1 MLPAVEFDRVT
12 KRYPLYS
19 HLGSGLKSLLL
30 HPNRIRA
37 LLQDSHHLALQ
48 DISFR
53 IYPGESVA
61 LIGRNGAG
69 KSTLL
74 SLVAGVLRPTSGKV
88 TTRGRVAT
96 MLELGA
102 GFHPELTGR
111 ENIRL
116 NATLL
121 GLRQKDINRALP
133 AIIDFAELGRF
144 IDEPI
149 RIYSSGMLARLGF
162 SVMTQVSPDILLIDE
177 VLAVGDLAFREKCLT
192 VLQDF
197 QRQGVTILFVSH
209 NPKDIETFCDRV
221 LWFEN
226 CHLQASGSSAE
237 ILPRYQGDIT
247 SRPRNHRR
255 II

>member
-1 MLPAVEFDRVT
+1 MLPAVEFLNVS
-12 KRYPLYS
+12 KRYRLWS
-19 HLGSGLKSLLL
+19 HLGSGIKSVLLKPARTRDFMRKSQYT
-30 HPNRIRA
+30 A
-37 LLQDSHHLALQ
+37 LEN
-48 DISFR
+48 ISFSVQ
-53 IYPGESVA
+53 PGESVA

-74 SLVAGVLRPTSGKV
+74 SLLAGVLKPSEGKV
-88 TTRGRVAT
+88 ITRGQVAA

-121 GLRQKDINRALP
+121 GLRQREINSAIP
-133 AIIDFAELGRF
+133 AIMEYAGLGDF
-144 IDEPI
+144 IDEPV

-177 VLAVGDLAFREKCLT
+177 VLAVGDQAFREKCLHT
-192 VLQDF
+192 LRCF
-197 QRQGVTILFVSH
+197 QRQGVTLLMVSH
-209 NPKDIETFCDRV
+209 NPKDISDFCDRV

-226 CHLQASGSSAE
+226 QRLFDSGTPLE
-237 ILPRYQGDIT
+237 ILPRYKKALQNKVED
-247 SRPRNHRR
+247 RRNVG
-255 II
+255 